1 MEKRGRKQDRA
12 ERGVN
17 LWCRPNLK
25 KPNPMRS
32 SEARTAIE
40 ILPSCAKM
48 TKPLYFCIN
57 HWTWPTL
64 RRGMTLGN
72 AGLCSKRNLQGVAL
86 DQWRV
91 FAETPSSCV
100 NKSFLKWRSGKYI
113 YVSIIVH
120 PMCYLDSLYIY
131 SSKSFFRIFMTSLP
145 EGSLEEEGWWDEPQ
159 LPQI

>member
-1 MEKRGRKQDRA
+1 
-12 ERGVN
+12 
-17 LWCRPNLK
+17 
-25 KPNPMRS
+25 MRS
-32 SEARTAIE
+32 SEARTAVE

-48 TKPLYFCIN
+48 TKPLYFCID
-57 HWTWPTL
+57 HWTWATL
-64 RRGMTLGN
+64 RRGMTLGD

-131 SSKSFFRIFMTSLP
+131 SSKSFFRIFMNLSSGRKLRR
-145 EGSLEEEGWWDEPQ
+145 GRLVGWTTTPTDLAGLWVITDAVFI
-159 LPQI
+159 LHSAF